1 MVLVTNKIKQM
12 IKEDYVSIETAKL
25 LKEKGFNE
33 DSWFHFDS
41 DGDIVTRGYRL
52 NRPNEIPAWTQ
63 QTVMRWL
70 NNTHQIFIQ
79 PDIVFNASPIAYR
92 ATIFCYGDNLKT
104 QQDVTTDRYDS
115 IEQAVEAAIKYCLE
129 KLI

>member
-12 IKEDYVSIETAKL
+12 IKEDCVSIETAKL

>member
-1 MVLVTNKIKQM
+1 M
-12 IKEDYVSIETAKL
+12 ITGDYVSFETAKL

-70 NNTHQIFIQ
+70 NATHQIFIQ

-115 IEQAVEAAIKYCLE
+115 PEQAVEAAIEYCLE
-129 KLI
+129 NLMQ